1 MRRGVAATAVLCSAV
16 SAGVAVGRDAPLSPT
31 LLGPAVTVWN
41 ASFSTCGARAHDNV
55 DAPARAFID
64 AAGVVHLT
72 ASCRTS
78 RLLSGPT
85 LFSARHD
92 CSVVL
97 ASANES
103 SPTLFADNEWI
114 SSTYSL
120 GTCHHI
126 IILYSCHGPGWVRAI
141 TSYLS
146 ARVRAITSYHCA
158 LRRALQW
165 M

>member
-16 SAGVAVGRDAPLSPT
+16 SAGVAVGRGAPLSPT

-126 IILYSCHGPGWVRAI
+126 IILYSLPRPWLGACDHIVSLWVRAI
-141 TSYLS
+141 TSY
-146 ARVRAITSYHCA
+146 RCA
-158 LRRALQW
+158 MRRELRW
-165 M
+165 I